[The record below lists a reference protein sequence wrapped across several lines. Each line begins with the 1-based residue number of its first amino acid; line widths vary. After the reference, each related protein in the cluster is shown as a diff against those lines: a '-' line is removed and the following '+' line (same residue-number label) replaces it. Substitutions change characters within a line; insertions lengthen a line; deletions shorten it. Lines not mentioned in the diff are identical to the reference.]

1 MANDSTKRFA
11 PVEVD
16 VSEWPV
22 VVVTPP
28 PEPANEPMLE
38 AFMNDWVTKTRH
50 RAGSYVCVLD
60 LRRSGHMSPAQRR
73 TLTDWM
79 NKSRDGLA
87 RTCLGTALIFD
98 SALLRAMLTAVFWA
112 FRPPYP
118 TQVFSTRHE
127 AIGWAKLRTQ
137 NQPLLST

>member
-1 MANDSTKRFA
+1 MANASSKRFA

-16 VSEWPV
+16 VGEWPV
-22 VVVTPP
+22 VIVTPP
-28 PEPANEPMLE
+28 PEAASEPMLE
-38 AFMNDWVTKTRH
+38 AFMADWVAKTRH
-50 RAGSYVCVLD
+50 RAGAYVCVLD

-79 NKSRDGLA
+79 NESRDGLA
-87 RTCLGTALIFD
+87 RSCLGTALIFE

-118 TQVFSTRHE
+118 TQTFATRHE
-127 AIGWAKLRTQ
+127 ALGWARQ
-137 NQPLLST
+137 RVQSQPSLST